1 MRTVTFIVSVGRS
14 GSTALSRILNRH
26 PDILSI
32 SELTQCLRLCAPL
45 GPVTGAE
52 FWRTLAEPNL
62 LHDAVIRS
70 GVDVPEFA
78 YLRLPGTRYSADLG
92 GIPAL
97 ALMTLPHLDDDPD
110 RMLDLLAAE
119 VPSWPRRP
127 ARDHYRQLF
136 NRLASHYG
144 GVAAVER
151 SGNSLDSIPWMHACF
166 PEARFVH
173 LHRDGPDTAMS
184 MRAHPLFRQIWL
196 LRDTLH
202 RYPRV
207 AEVIDWLLASLPRE
221 RVDHLCGFADAAAP
235 RAVQATGMQMS
246 NLIREA
252 AAALGFDSPE
262 KLPDRFRS
270 LIPEDLV
277 PLLSPE
283 FDPALLM
290 ERDMDMGEFGALW
303 SEAIVRGLRHLAA
316 LPEGRTGSLS
326 YEDLLAEPREHLT
339 ALADFI
345 GVEPREDWLRTGI
358 GMLDPSRR
366 GAAHRLPPAEF
377 AALDRACEPGRTA
390 LAGIR
395 THLPAAV

>member
-1 MRTVTFIVSVGRS
+1 MRTVTFIVSAGRS

-52 FWRTLAEPNL
+52 FWRTLAEPNM
-62 LHDAVIRS
+62 LHDAIIRS
-70 GVDVPEFA
+70 GIDVPEFA

-110 RMLDLLAAE
+110 RTLDLLAAE

-127 ARDHYRQLF
+127 ARDHYRQLID
-136 NRLASHYG
+136 RLASHYG
-144 GVAAVER
+144 GFAAVER

-196 LRDTLH
+196 LRDSLH
-202 RYPRV
+202 RHPRV

-221 RVDHLCGFADAAAP
+221 RVDHLRGFADAAAP
-235 RAVQATGMQMS
+235 GAVRATGMQMS

-277 PLLSPE
+277 SLLSQE

-290 ERDMDMGEFGALW
+290 ERDMDLGEFGALW
-303 SEAIVRGLRHLAA
+303 SESIVRGLRNLAA
-316 LPEGRTGSLS
+316 LPGGRIGSLS
-326 YEDLLAEPREHLT
+326 YEDLLDEPREHLT

-345 GVEPREDWLRTGI
+345 GVEPREDWLRLGI

-366 GAAHRLPPAEF
+366 GAARRLPPAEF

-390 LAGIR
+390 LAGTR
-395 THLPAAV
+395 THLTAS